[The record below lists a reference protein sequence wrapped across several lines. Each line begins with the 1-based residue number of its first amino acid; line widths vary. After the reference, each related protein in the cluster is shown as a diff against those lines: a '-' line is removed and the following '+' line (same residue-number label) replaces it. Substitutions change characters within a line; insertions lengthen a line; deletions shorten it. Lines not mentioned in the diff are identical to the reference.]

1 MDPHREQTIEVSLAT
16 PEDRPEIYAIRH
28 QVYARELG
36 QHPVNAAGML
46 QDPLDDINSYVV
58 AKRAGSIVGFVAITP
73 PTSSHGYS
81 IDKYF
86 KREDVPLTFD
96 ARLYE
101 VRLLT
106 VTHPFRHGMLGG
118 LLMYAA
124 LRFVESQGAQ
134 TIVAIGRVDLL
145 DLYARVGLRP
155 LDKRTS
161 SGAVTYELMV
171 ADIRDVRR
179 DLRSFQAVVER
190 LERRVSWRLPGIEA
204 RTHPACYHG
213 GAFFSAIGEAFDR
226 LDRKHTII
234 NADVLD
240 AWFDPAPSV
249 LRKLVDHLAFAV
261 KTSPP
266 TQSEGLQRTIAST
279 RGIAEQSILPGAGS
293 SDLIF
298 AGLKHWLTPQSRV
311 LILDPM
317 YGEYAHV
324 LDKVIGARIDR
335 WRLSRAVNYDIDGP
349 SLAAKLATGYDWV
362 VLVNPNSPT
371 GRHLPRRIL
380 ERILTDAPATTRFW
394 IDETYV
400 DYVGPEHS
408 LEGYAAASSNVIV
421 CKSLSKAY
429 ALSGVRVA
437 YLCGPP
443 ALIDDL
449 RPQCPPWS
457 VSLPGQMAA
466 CEALNASD
474 YYRAQWRTTH
484 TLRAELRTELEALG
498 WDVLPG
504 CANFLLCWLP
514 RDGPDAAEL
523 AARTRRVGLFVRE
536 VTNMGSSLGR
546 YAVRI
551 AVKDRDT
558 NHRMMNILKAV
569 LSEHVLAS

>member
-1 MDPHREQTIEVSLAT
+1 MDRHRGQTIEISLAT
-16 PEDRPEIYAIRH
+16 PDDRPEIYAIRH

-36 QHPVNAAGML
+36 QHPVNAAGVL
-46 QDPLDDINSYVV
+46 QDPLDDINSYLV
-58 AKRAGSIVGFVAITP
+58 AKRAGSIVGFVAVTP

-86 KREDVPLTFD
+86 NREDVPLTFD

-124 LRFVESQGAQ
+124 LRFVESKGAQ
-134 TIVAIGRVDLL
+134 TIVAIGRVELL

-155 LDKRTS
+155 VGKRAR

-171 ADIRDVRR
+171 ADIRDLRR

-190 LERRVSWRLPGIEA
+190 LERRVSWRLPSVEDRA
-204 RTHPACYHG
+204 HPACYHG

-226 LDRKHTII
+226 LDCKETVI

-240 AWFDPAPSV
+240 AWFDPAPTV

-266 TQSEGLQRTIAST
+266 TQSEGLQRTIAAT
-279 RGIAEQSILPGAGS
+279 RGIAERSILPGAGS

-298 AGLKHWLTPQSRV
+298 AGLKHWVTPLSRV

-335 WRLSRAVNYDIDGP
+335 WRLSRALNYNIDGP
-349 SLAAKLATGYDWV
+349 SLAAKLATDYDWV

-371 GRHLPRRIL
+371 GRHLPRRTL
-380 ERILTDAPATTRFW
+380 ERILTGAPAATRFW
-394 IDETYV
+394 IDETYI

-457 VSLPGQMAA
+457 VSLPGQIAA
-466 CEALNASD
+466 CEALNATD

-484 TLRAELRTELEALG
+484 TLRAELQTDLEALG

-514 RDGPDAAEL
+514 TDGPDAAEL
-523 AARTRRVGLFVRE
+523 ATRTRRVGLFVRE

-558 NHRMMNILKAV
+558 NHRIVEILKAV
-569 LSEHVLAS
+569 LSEYVLAS

>member
-1 MDPHREQTIEVSLAT
+1 
-16 PEDRPEIYAIRH
+16 
-28 QVYARELG
+28 
-36 QHPVNAAGML
+36 
-46 QDPLDDINSYVV
+46 
-58 AKRAGSIVGFVAITP
+58 
-73 PTSSHGYS
+73 
-81 IDKYF
+81 
-86 KREDVPLTFD
+86 
-96 ARLYE
+96 
-101 VRLLT
+101 
-106 VTHPFRHGMLGG
+106 
-118 LLMYAA
+118 MY
-124 LRFVESQGAQ
+124 
-134 TIVAIGRVDLL
+134 D
-145 DLYARVGLRP
+145 
-155 LDKRTS
+155 
-161 SGAVTYELMV
+161 
-171 ADIRDVRR
+171 
-179 DLRSFQAVVER
+179 
-190 LERRVSWRLPGIEA
+190 
-204 RTHPACYHG
+204 G

-226 LDRKHTII
+226 LDRKDTVI

-266 TQSEGLQRTIAST
+266 TQSEGLQLTIAAT
-279 RGIAEQSILPGAGS
+279 RGIAEPSILPGAGS

-298 AGLKHWLTPQSRV
+298 AGLKHWVTPQSRV

-317 YGEYAHV
+317 YGEYAYV

-335 WRLSRAVNYDIDGP
+335 WLLSRALNYDIDGP
-349 SLAAKLATGYDWV
+349 LLAAKLATDYDWV

-380 ERILTDAPATTRFW
+380 ERILTGAPATTRFW

-421 CKSLSKAY
+421 CKSLSKAS

-466 CEALNASD
+466 CEALNATD

-484 TLRAELRTELEALG
+484 TLERNYRPIWKRWDGTSFRRAKFSALLAPDR
-498 WDVLPG
+498 W
-504 CANFLLCWLP
+504 P
-514 RDGPDAAEL
+514 RCRGTGHAHASC
-523 AARTRRVGLFVRE
+523 G
-536 VTNMGSSLGR
+536 
-546 YAVRI
+546 AVRARGDEHGI
-551 AVKDRDT
+551 ESRPLRRA
-558 NHRMMNILKAV
+558 HRRQRP
-569 LSEHVLAS
+569 